1 MKRKTIRQFLFYFV
15 ATILI
20 GVATLWAVSHF
31 LAPRLALRV
40 AVGGDQ
46 GESAKFMTALAPLVG
61 HDRWR
66 MRFRQVNF
74 ASPEEAAA
82 AMDAGKIDLMIAR
95 GDLAPRSKGQ
105 TLVIMRRDAIALILP
120 PDSSIEKFADIAKKT
135 VAIADGPLKQQ
146 DQALLKQL
154 LAYYSIPDESVS
166 RIIMPSADIGQA
178 IRLKRVSAAFAI
190 GPVGFGV
197 IPDTVASIRKVMKKP
212 PSILDLGEAS
222 AIVKKM
228 PQLEALEISRGA
240 VNGNPAIPDDT
251 ANTIAV
257 SVRLLASTS
266 MHDSLAGDIARIV
279 TTRKSTLAEA
289 APGAT
294 QIEAPDTEDKN
305 AVLPVHPGASTYF
318 SGEQATF
325 FDRFENFIYYGG
337 LFASLIGSL
346 IAWAIGSSRSA
357 RVEREE
363 VSTLVGKM
371 LESVRQIPAADT
383 TRRKELMIELDTH
396 ADWALGELAEG
407 RIDREKYGIVE
418 AILNRGRQLSERA
431 MND

>member
-15 ATILI
+15 TTVLI
-20 GVATLWAVSHF
+20 GLAALWAVSHF

-61 HDRWR
+61 HERWR
-66 MRFRQVNF
+66 MRFRQVSF
-74 ASPEEAAA
+74 DSPEQAAA
-82 AMDAGKIDLMIAR
+82 ALDAGKVDMMIAR

-105 TLVIMRRDAIALILP
+105 TLVIMRRDAIVLILP
-120 PDSSIEKFADIAKKT
+120 PDSPIEKFADIAKKT
-135 VAIADGPLKQQ
+135 IAIADGPLKQQ
-146 DQALLKQL
+146 DQALLRQL
-154 LAYYSIPDESVS
+154 LAYYSIPDESVT
-166 RIIMPSADIGQA
+166 RIIMPAADIGQA
-178 IRLKRVSAAFAI
+178 MRLKRISAAFAI
-190 GPVGFGV
+190 GPAGFGV
-197 IPDTVASIRKVMKKP
+197 VPDIVASIRKGMKKP
-212 PSILDLGEAS
+212 PSILDLAEAS
-222 AIVKKM
+222 AIAKKM
-228 PQLEALEISRGA
+228 PQLETLEVSRGA

-251 ANTIAV
+251 VNTLSV
-257 SVRLLASTS
+257 SVRLLASST

-279 TTRKSTLAEA
+279 TTRKSTLADA

-318 SGEQATF
+318 SGDQPTF

-357 RVEREE
+357 RSEREE
-363 VSTLVGKM
+363 VSTLISKM
-371 LESVRQIPAADT
+371 LDAVRHIPEANTA
-383 TRRKELMIELDTH
+383 RRKELMLELDTH

-407 RIDREKYGIVE
+407 RIDREKYAIVE
-418 AILNRGRQLSERA
+418 AILTRARQLSERA
-431 MND
+431 IND